1 VLLQESPG
9 DDVVDRNG
17 LSRLMPAN
25 IDAAGVECDEPRC
38 RILSGLARP
47 SALAPFRCRNDRFQ
61 RPADLLTSW
70 AVLRC

>member
-1 VLLQESPG
+1 VLLAGIAG

-17 LSRLMPAN
+17 LRDWPAN
-25 IDAAGVECDEPRC
+25 IDAAGVECDEPRR

-47 SALAPFRCRNDRFQ
+47 SALAPFRYRNDRFQ
-61 RPADLLTSW
+61 RPADLLTFW